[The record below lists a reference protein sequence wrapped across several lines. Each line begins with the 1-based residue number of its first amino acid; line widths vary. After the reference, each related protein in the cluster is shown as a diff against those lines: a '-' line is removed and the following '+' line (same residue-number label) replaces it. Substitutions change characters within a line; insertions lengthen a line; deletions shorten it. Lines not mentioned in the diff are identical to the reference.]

1 MKTCLWKHG
10 HMIRTLLDY
19 DYDAAM
25 LLKKKHLKK
34 NSCLVKLLMPV
45 NWNPFYDT
53 SYGIN
58 QITSIHNIDVYN
70 LYLHKRMH
78 MPEL

>member
-1 MKTCLWKHG
+1 
-10 HMIRTLLDY
+10 MIRTLL

-34 NSCLVKLLMPV
+34 EELPEVKLLMPI

-58 QITSIHNIDVYN
+58 PITSINNRRLQLVSAQKDA
-70 LYLHKRMH
+70 
-78 MPEL
+78 